1 VPPDRHETFGP
12 WRRVR
17 VIGRGS
23 VGTVYEA
30 EAADGRRAAL
40 KLLHRD
46 LARDPELRSRFVRE
60 AEAVSRLH
68 HPNIVSVV
76 DTGEADGQPYIALEY
91 IDGTDVAQI
100 VASRPSMSVEW
111 KVDLVRQICEGLGHA
126 HAHGVVHRDVKPANV
141 RVTPAG
147 DVKVMD
153 FGMARLG
160 GASDLT
166 RRGHLLGTIHYC
178 APEQLEGDA
187 SDPRVDVF
195 SVGAI
200 AYELL
205 SWRRPFEADSVA
217 GVLNKLLEQ
226 PVDPAPLPQS
236 DYSPGLERVVL
247 KALERDPDRRHA
259 SLDAMRGEL
268 FDVVRGTASRLGVAP
283 VRTSEGRHLG

>member
-1 VPPDRHETFGP
+1 MRPDRPESFGP

-17 VIGRGS
+17 VIGRGG

-30 EAADGRRAAL
+30 QADDGRRVAL
-40 KLLHRD
+40 KLLHKD

-60 AEAVSRLH
+60 AEAVSRLD

-76 DTGEADGQPYIALEY
+76 DTGEAAGQPYIALEY
-91 IDGTDVAQI
+91 IEGTDVARI
-100 VASRPSMSVEW
+100 VASRPPMALEW
-111 KVDLVRQICEGLGHA
+111 KLDLVRQICEGLGHA
-126 HAHGVVHRDVKPANV
+126 HANGVVHRDVKPANI
-141 RVTPAG
+141 RVTDSG

-187 SDPRVDVF
+187 VDPRVDVF

-205 SWRRPFEADSVA
+205 AWRRPFEADSVA
-217 GVLNKLLEQ
+217 AVLSKLLEQ
-226 PVDPAPLPQS
+226 PVDPAPLPRS

-259 SLDAMRGEL
+259 SLDAMRQEL
-268 FDVVRGTASRLGVAP
+268 LDVVLSTAAKLGVAP
-283 VRTSEGRHLG
+283 